1 MIGFGLLSTLVLAL
15 GGMTWV
21 LISFFFDLISPFSV
35 LCGVFTMS
43 VIWLWLSEDSTY
55 FYLFLILFSIS
66 GPLVFARNLYC
77 YFFSIFMLLF
87 SCKLLLT
94 WTIFY
99 DFVAYVLGV
108 DILLFLVDFRYE
120 LLFLVDGYV
129 GS

>member
-1 MIGFGLLSTLVLAL
+1 LIGFGLLSTLVLAL

-66 GPLVFARNLYC
+66 GPLVFARNLSC

-87 SCKLLLT
+87 WCKLLLT